1 MAMTSSNPGPPPSSA
16 FTQANGADD
25 ARFEPPMVLL
35 WAAMGAVV
43 FAALLL
49 FLSGKVINVIGYVL
63 ATLVAS
69 ILVGQFRAIDGR
81 RRSRPTYVVPR
92 SAQFI
97 APVRMAMGILLLGY
111 LIGAVHVWFLAD
123 AVARS

>member
-1 MAMTSSNPGPPPSSA
+1 MGDDGP
-16 FTQANGADD
+16 FT
-25 ARFEPPMVLL
+25 PPMVIL
-35 WAAMGAVV
+35 WVAAGVV
-43 FAALLL
+43 ALSALLL
-49 FLSGKVINVIGYVL
+49 PLSGKVVNLLGYIL

-92 SAQFI
+92 SAQFV
-97 APVRMAMGILLLGY
+97 APVKLATTILLIGY
-111 LIGAVHVWFLAD
+111 LIGAVHVWTLAD

>member
-1 MAMTSSNPGPPPSSA
+1 
-16 FTQANGADD
+16 
-25 ARFEPPMVLL
+25 VL
-35 WAAMGAVV
+35 
-43 FAALLL
+43 AALLL
-49 FLSGKVINVIGYVL
+49 LLSGKVINVIGYVL

-92 SAQFI
+92 SAQLI
-97 APVRMAMGILLLGY
+97 APVKMAMGVLLLGY